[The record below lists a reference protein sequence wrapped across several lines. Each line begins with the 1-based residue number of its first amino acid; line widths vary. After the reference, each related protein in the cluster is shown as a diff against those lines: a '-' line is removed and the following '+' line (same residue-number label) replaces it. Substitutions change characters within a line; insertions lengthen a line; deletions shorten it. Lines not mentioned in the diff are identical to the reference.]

1 MAKKLYVGSLSY
13 STTDDTLKNTFSQ
26 AGTVES
32 ATVIMDKMSGR
43 SKGFGFVEMSSEEEA
58 RKAIEMF
65 NGKEL
70 DGRTIAVNE
79 ARPQE
84 SRPQGGFNRGDRG
97 SRGGFGGNRFGG
109 RDRY

>member
-1 MAKKLYVGSLSY
+1 MAKKLYVGGLSY
-13 STTDDTLKNTFSQ
+13 DTTESTLKETMSK

-32 ATVIMDKMSGR
+32 VAIITDKVSGR

-58 RKAIEMF
+58 KKAIEMF

-70 DGRTIAVNE
+70 DGRTINVNE

-84 SRPQGGFNRGDRG
+84 PRPQQGGYDRG
-97 SRGGFGGNRFGG
+97 NR
-109 RDRY
+109 Y